1 MNSVI
6 LVGRLTRDPE
16 LRYASGS
23 QTAVANFT
31 LAVDRPFSKNDEA
44 DFLRI
49 VVFGK
54 SAENCGTYLRKGSQV
69 AVQGRIQTGSYE
81 TKTGERR
88 YTTDIVADRVEF
100 LGKPQG
106 SGGGQQYGQYNQAP
120 QQQQQAGSDYRDG
133 GFGGQG
139 GQGSSSSFDAIPD
152 GFHAFD
158 EEDDDNIPF

>member
-16 LRYASGS
+16 LKYAAGS

-31 LAVDRPFSKNDEA
+31 LAVDRPFSKNNEA

-54 SAENCGTYLRKGSQV
+54 SAENCGTYLKKGSQI

-100 LGKPQG
+100 LSKSTG
-106 SGGGQQYGQYNQAP
+106 SGNGQFSQYSQP
-120 QQQQQAGSDYRDG
+120 SQQTGGSDSHGGFDG
-133 GFGGQG
+133 GLS
-139 GQGSSSSFDAIPD
+139 GQGSAGGFDAIPD